1 MSKSENPKRQKLRN
15 NEYYDFQKVQDD
27 LYVKSQKGYV
37 FKDLMSKIISESNIL
52 LAYRNIKKNTG
63 SNTKGTDGKTIASLA
78 KLEPK
83 DLIALVR
90 RKLENYQPQKVRR
103 VEIPKPDGKKR
114 PLGIPTISDRLVQQC
129 ILQVMEPIC
138 EAKFYKHSYGFRPLR
153 STKHAIARTY
163 HLAQIAD
170 LHYVV
175 DVDIKGFFDNIDH
188 GKLLKQIWT
197 LRIRDKSLLAII
209 SKLLKA
215 EIEGIG
221 IPTKGTPQGGIIS
234 PLLANIAL
242 NEYDHWIKSQWEEMK
257 TEHQYYQRVWKNG
270 AITDEH
276 RIRALKKTK
285 LKEVYIVRYA
295 DDFKLFCRN
304 HSDAVKIFEATKKW
318 LKKRLK
324 LEISPEKSKIV
335 NLRKN
340 YSDFLGIKL
349 KVTKKRKDSNDKDKF
364 VVKSHIG
371 NKAYQKIVTTIREHA
386 KKMQNL
392 KDNKGYKAVNAYNSY
407 VLGVH
412 NYYNCVTNCSIDFSK
427 IAFIARSTLKNR
439 LHLRKKK
446 ANEQIPKYMVKSY
459 GKSEQIRFVYDT
471 PLIPIGYIQHQ
482 KQMNSSQKLLY
493 VAKDREE
500 VHQNQK
506 AVSTSELRY
515 LIENPIQGQS
525 VEYNDNRIS
534 LFVGQ
539 IGKCYITEKPLN
551 PSEMHCHHKKPRAL
565 NGTDEYKNLVI
576 IEENI
581 HRLVHATKEETIR
594 EYIQRLNLTTKQLEK
609 VNKLREQANMQVIC
623 N

>member
-1 MSKSENPKRQKLRN
+1 MSKSKNPKRQKLRN
-15 NEYYDFQKVQDD
+15 NEYYSFQEVQDD
-27 LYVKSQKGYV
+27 LYAKSQNSYI
-37 FKDLMSKIISESNIL
+37 FKDLMSKIISEENIL

-63 SNTKGTDGKTIASLA
+63 SKTKGTDGKTIAYLA

-83 DLIALVR
+83 DLILLVR

-103 VEIPKPDGKKR
+103 VEIPKPNGKKR

-153 STKHAIARTY
+153 STKHAIARAY
-163 HLAQIAD
+163 HLSQVND

-197 LRIRDKSLLAII
+197 LGIRDKSLLVII
-209 SKLLKA
+209 SKLLKS

-242 NEYDHWIKSQWEEMK
+242 NEYDHWIKSQWDNIR
-257 TEHQYYQRVWKNG
+257 TQYLYKHKGDRTV
-270 AITDEH
+270 
-276 RIRALKKTK
+276 ALKNNTN

-304 HSDAVKIFEATKKW
+304 HSDAVKIFEATKQW
-318 LKKRLK
+318 LKERLK

-340 YSDFLGIKL
+340 YSNFLGIKL
-349 KVTKKRKDSNDKDKF
+349 KVTKKRKDTRNRDKY
-364 VVKSHIG
+364 VVQSHIG
-371 NKAYQKIVTTIREHA
+371 NKAYEKIITTIKEHA
-386 KKMQNL
+386 KKLQKP
-392 KDNKGYKAVNAYNSY
+392 KDNIGSKAVYAFNSY
-407 VLGVH
+407 VLGIH
-412 NYYNCVTNCSIDFSK
+412 NYFNCATNCNIDLAK
-427 IAFIARSTLKNR
+427 IAFITRATLKNR
-439 LHLRKKK
+439 LHLRRKK
-446 ANEQIPKYMVKSY
+446 ANEKIPKYMDKSY
-459 GKSEQIRFVYDT
+459 GKSMQLRFVYDT
-471 PLIPIGYIQHQ
+471 PMLPIGYIQHQ
-482 KQMNSSQKLLY
+482 KQMNFSQKSLY
-493 VAKDREE
+493 IADDREQL
-500 VHQNQK
+500 HKNQK
-506 AVSTSELRY
+506 AVNTSELRY
-515 LIENPIQGQS
+515 LMENPIQGQS

-539 IGKCYITEKPLN
+539 YGKCYITEKLLN
-551 PSEMHCHHKKPRAL
+551 LSEMHCHHKKPRAL
-565 NGTDEYKNLVI
+565 NGTDEYKNLVLI
-576 IEENI
+576 DEDV
-581 HRLVHATKEETIR
+581 HRLVHATKDETIKG
-594 EYIQRLNLTTKQLEK
+594 YVQKLNLTIKMLEK
-609 VNKLREQANMQVIC
+609 VNKLRKLANLQVIC

>member
-27 LYVKSQKGYV
+27 LYAKSQNGYV
-37 FKDLMSKIISESNIL
+37 FKDLMSKIISEANIL

-103 VEIPKPDGKKR
+103 VEIPKPDGKTR
-114 PLGIPTISDRLVQQC
+114 PLGIPTISDRLIQQC

-153 STKHAIARTY
+153 STKHAIARAY
-163 HLAQIAD
+163 FLAQAVN

-197 LRIRDKSLLAII
+197 LGIRDKSLLAVI

-242 NEYDHWIKSQWEEMK
+242 NEYDHWIKSQWEEMI
-257 TEHQYYQRVWKNG
+257 TEHTYSIDRYGSK
-270 AITDEH
+270 TKMY
-276 RIRALKKTK
+276 RALKTTN
-285 LKEVYIVRYA
+285 LKEVYIARYA

-304 HSDAVKIFEATKKW
+304 YSDAIKIFEATKKW
-318 LKKRLK
+318 LKERLK

-349 KVTKKRKDSNDKDKF
+349 KVTKKRKDKNNKDKF
-364 VVKSHIG
+364 VVQSQIG
-371 NKAYQKIVTTIREHA
+371 NKAYQKIIATVKEHA
-386 KKMQNL
+386 KKMQKP
-392 KDNKGYKAVNAYNSY
+392 KDNKGSKAVNAYSSY

-412 NYYNCVTNCSIDFSK
+412 NYYNCATNCNIDFSK
-427 IAFIARSTLKNR
+427 IAFITRSTLKNR
-439 LHLRKKK
+439 LPLRRKKK
-446 ANEQIPKYMVKSY
+446 ANESIPKYMAKSY
-459 GKSEQIRFVYDT
+459 GNSKQLRFVYDT
-471 PLIPIGYIQHQ
+471 PMLPIGYIQHQ
-482 KQMNSSQKLLY
+482 KAFQYSGYTPYIAS
-493 VAKDREE
+493 DREE
-500 VHQNQK
+500 IHKNQK
-506 AVSTSELRY
+506 AVSTSDLKY
-515 LIENPIQGQS
+515 LMENPIQGQS

-539 IGKCYITEKPLN
+539 YGKCYITDKPLN

-565 NGTDEYKNLVI
+565 NGTDEYKNLII

-581 HRLVHATKEETIR
+581 HRLVHATKEETIK
-594 EYIQRLNLTTKQLEK
+594 EYIQKLNLTTKQLEK
-609 VNKLREQANMQVIC
+609 VNKLREQAKLLVIC